1 MGIVLTMSARQNET
15 NQMLDSALVVVS
27 KPEEVIDLA
36 GSEDDDVCIAATVL
50 PCAGK
55 RRRDRRD
62 NETIKRAHKNTE
74 DCTRQS
80 PSLPVVF
87 ATDSHRTIC
96 VTEDL
101 LSLFNI
107 LELKNTRTC
116 SRATEAPKFTLDFP
130 FLHIQQ
136 KDKWSCGYRNLQMLL
151 SSLLPR
157 FPSDHPYFVG
167 LPQKLVPTKGARPLP
182 SLSDVQEFLERAWEM
197 GFDRRGAE
205 FYSRKIIGKSE
216 WIGAVEVWSILASR
230 NIDSVVVQFM
240 SRQESRGKLGKFVWD
255 YFSNTE
261 CRCRGCRETCRECVQ
276 RLLNLGPRAEQTDAR
291 SCLCPVP
298 PLYLQWK
305 GHSVTVVGIRELPDG
320 SYDLILFDPAKAGE
334 ILKQGLGQVLENS
347 NNPLPA
353 GFTKNSKRLLGLD
366 VQILM
371 TSFGDAVDCLAQRER
386 LNVVTAAAAELL
398 AKSSSR

>member
-1 MGIVLTMSARQNET
+1 MGNVLTMSASQDET
-15 NQMLDSALVVVS
+15 NQKLDRTLVVVS

-36 GSEDDDVCIAATVL
+36 GSEDDDFYIAAAVL

-55 RRRDRRD
+55 RRRDRR
-62 NETIKRAHKNTE
+62 EHSTMKRAHKKTA
-74 DCTRQS
+74 DCTGRS
-80 PSLPVVF
+80 TSLPVVF
-87 ATDSHRTIC
+87 TTDSDRIG

-101 LSLFNI
+101 LPLLNI

-116 SRATEAPKFTLDFP
+116 SRATEAPHLTLDFAL
-130 FLHIQQ
+130 LHIQQ
-136 KDKWSCGYRNLQMLL
+136 KDKWSCGYRNLQMML

-157 FPSDHPYFVG
+157 FTSDHPYFVG
-167 LPQKLVPTKGARPLP
+167 LPQKLVPSKGARPLP
-182 SLSDVQEFLERAWEM
+182 SLSDIQEFLERAWEM

-240 SRQESRGKLGKFVWD
+240 KSRESRGKLGKFVWD

-261 CRCRGCRETCRECVQ
+261 CRCGGCREACRESVK
-276 RLLNLGPRAEQTDAR
+276 RLLNLGPSAEQTDTR
-291 SCLCPVP
+291 SCSCPVP

-305 GHSVTVVGIRELPDG
+305 GHSVTVVGVRELPDG

-334 ILKQGLGQVLENS
+334 NLKQGLSQVLQKS
-347 NNPLPA
+347 NTPLPA
-353 GFTKNSKRLLGLD
+353 GFTKNSKSLLGID

-386 LNVVTAAAAELL
+386 LNVVTASEAELL
-398 AKSSSR
+398 AKASSR